1 MANKA
6 SGSWS
11 SVSGGVN
18 NTASG
23 GRSWVSGGWYNTA
36 SGWYSSVSGGGEIG
50 PGVGVLRSAG
60 VIKTLLGGIGVQ
72 LVEVFPEVQLLIT
85 AGLQEPIGRPNRPA
99 TTIGERVC
107 AHKLQP
113 FRL

>member
-1 MANKA
+1 MIANRDEVWQTKPA
-6 SGSWS
+6 ALG
-11 SVSGGVN
+11 
-18 NTASG
+18 
-23 GRSWVSGGWYNTA
+23 
-36 SGWYSSVSGGGEIG
+36 
-50 PGVGVLRSAG
+50 LRSAAG
-60 VIKTLLGGIGVQ
+60 LITQLVVVDRGLVVDGTIQLADGIPQSAEVIKTLLGGIGVQ

-99 TTIGERVC
+99 TRIGERVC